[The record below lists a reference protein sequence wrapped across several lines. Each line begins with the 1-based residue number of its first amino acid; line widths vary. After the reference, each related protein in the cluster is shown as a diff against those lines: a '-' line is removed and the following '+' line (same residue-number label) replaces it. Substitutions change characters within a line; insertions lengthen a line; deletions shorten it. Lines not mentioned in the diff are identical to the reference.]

1 MGNIIRERLAALR
14 ALMTEKGI
22 DAYLVPTDD
31 FHSSEYVG
39 DYFKCRKYIIGFT
52 GSAGTAVVMKDMAG
66 LWTDGRYFIQAE
78 QQLAGSTVTLFKMG
92 VPDVPTVH
100 EFLEKNLAEGQCLG
114 FDGRTVGAKEADELA
129 EKLSTKKVSI
139 VCDVDLVGEIWT
151 DRPALSCQPVSELD
165 VKWAGKSRADKL
177 ADVRKVMKEK
187 EADVFLLTCL
197 DDIAWLLNIRGGDI
211 ECNPV
216 VLSYLAMTQQEVLL
230 FANEKAFSDAVR
242 KALEADGVTLRP
254 YDDVYAYAAG
264 LDCESVFGKIKE
276 GSICE
281 TETGSKNK
289 SDDTAAGNFSGKV
302 SEGTEGSEDKTGR
315 NPGDCCVHAKNPQS
329 KYPAGSVKAENPT
342 GRSLSV
348 LLCRKKVNSRLVSSI
363 PKNVRVIDEENPT
376 LLPKAIKNPVEVE
389 NERIA
394 HIKDGVAVTKFIY
407 WLKKNVGKIPM
418 TELSAADY
426 LNGLRAQQEHF
437 MGNSFEPIISVGP
450 HAAINHYSATPETD
464 VPIEPEGL
472 LLADT
477 GGQYLEGTTD
487 ITRTIVL
494 GPVTEEQ
501 KKYFT
506 AVLRGMLNLAGAK
519 FLYGCC
525 GLNLDY
531 LARGPLWELGQ
542 NFNHGT
548 GHGVGYYLNVHEGPN
563 GFRWKI
569 VPERNDS
576 AVLEEGMITSD
587 EPGYYVAGAYGIRH
601 ENLIVCKKA
610 EKTDFGQFM
619 CFETLTMV
627 PFDLDGI
634 VPEQMTGR
642 EREMLNAYH
651 AQVYEKI
658 SPYLEEEERAWL
670 QEATRAI

>member
-1 MGNIIRERLAALR
+1 MGNVIQERLAALR
-14 ALMTEKGI
+14 SLMADRGI

-31 FHSSEYVG
+31 FHASEYVG
-39 DYFKCRKYIIGFT
+39 DYFKCRKYITGFT

-92 VPDVPTVH
+92 EPDVPTVH
-100 EFLEKNLAEGQCLG
+100 EFLEKNLTEGQRLC
-114 FDGRTVGAKEADELA
+114 FDGRTVGAKEADELE
-129 EKLSTKKVSI
+129 EKLSGKGVSI
-139 VCDVDLVGEIWT
+139 VCDVDLIGEIWA

-177 ADVRKVMKEK
+177 ADVRNVMKEK
-187 EADVFLLTCL
+187 KADVFILTCL

-211 ECNPV
+211 ACSPV
-216 VLSYLAMTQQEVLL
+216 VLSYLAMTQQEILL
-230 FANEKAFSDAVR
+230 FANEKVFPGAVR
-242 KALEADGVTLRP
+242 EALAADGVALRP
-254 YDDVYAYAAG
+254 YDDIYAYAAG
-264 LDCESVFGKIKE
+264 LSNGKE
-276 GSICE
+276 GDVCG
-281 TETGSKNK
+281 TGTDSENTPQNLHQKC
-289 SDDTAAGNFSGKV
+289 SD
-302 SEGTEGSEDKTGR
+302 
-315 NPGDCCVHAKNPQS
+315 NP
-329 KYPAGSVKAENPT
+329 AEPDSLEE
-342 GRSLSV
+342 RKLSV
-348 LLCRKKVNSRLVSSI
+348 LLCRAKVNSRLVSSI

-376 LLPKAIKNPVEVE
+376 LLPKAIKNPVEME

-394 HIKDGVAVTKFIY
+394 HIRDGAAVTKFIY
-407 WLKKNVGKIPM
+407 WLKKNVGRIPM

-426 LNGLRAQQEHF
+426 LNSLRAQQEHF
-437 MGNSFEPIISVGP
+437 MGNSFEPIISYGP

-464 VPIEPEGL
+464 IPIEPEGL

-519 FLYGCC
+519 FRYGCR

-542 NFNHGT
+542 DFNHGT

-563 GFRWKI
+563 DFRWKI
-569 VPERNDS
+569 VPERGES

-601 ENLIVCKKA
+601 ENLILCRKA

-619 CFETLTMV
+619 CFEHLTMV